1 MCNLHLQHILIL
13 TSHISIGWLMGS
25 YHVGQCSFKARK
37 NIRWWL
43 PPFVGWRKHWKIIVG
58 KLGKRQIDQLTLSI
72 NPTFFS
78 WNFKNLHMGLGGSV
92 VKNLPANTK
101 DTGSIPDPRRP
112 PCHGATKPV
121 HYNYWACALEP
132 RNHSYWSLHTLEPV
146 LATREATAM
155 RSPHAAT
162 RE

>member
-1 MCNLHLQHILIL
+1 
-13 TSHISIGWLMGS
+13 MGS

-43 PPFVGWRKHWKIIVG
+43 PPFVGWRKRWKIIVG

-72 NPTFFS
+72 NPTLFS
-78 WNFKNLHMGLGGSV
+78 RNFKNLHMGLGGSV

-101 DTGSIPDPRRP
+101 DTGSIPDPRRR
-112 PCHGATKPV
+112 PCHGTTKHV

-132 RNHSYWSLHTLEPV
+132 RNHSHWSLHTLEPCSQQEKP
-146 LATREATAM
+146 RQWEAHVPQIESSLHSLQVEKSP
-155 RSPHAAT
+155 RSNKDPA
-162 RE
+162 